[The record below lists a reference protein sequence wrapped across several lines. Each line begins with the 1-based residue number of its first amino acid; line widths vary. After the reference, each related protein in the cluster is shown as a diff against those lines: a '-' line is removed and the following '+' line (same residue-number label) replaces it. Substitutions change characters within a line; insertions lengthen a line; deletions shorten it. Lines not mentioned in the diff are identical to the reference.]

1 MERYIWRLM
10 LKMKKGVKK
19 AAVVC
24 MTGAIALGNSVM
36 PVGAMS
42 IPLISY
48 SELLEDDVTVINPD
62 DTTSKTE
69 NGEENK
75 ESEQSGAV
83 GTEDTD
89 ASVTQTTKETEAVET
104 DTTVQTGSESDLTS
118 GTDTVV
124 SDTQQS
130 DTPVSDT
137 NASSDDTYIDT
148 TTESTVKAPLDPQF
162 NNIAVAYINEGSYVN
177 IRDEASLDGN
187 VIGKIYN
194 NCGADILG
202 EEGDW
207 YYIQSGSV
215 TGYVNKAYFVTG
227 ADAEYLSYFIAD
239 EVATVNTETL
249 MVREEADGESDIISM
264 VGDSQELEVLGQEGD
279 WVKVAV
285 DADLIGYVSS
295 DYVNCETVF
304 PAAESIEEEQIR
316 LAEEEAARQAAEE
329 AYAQYLAEQEA
340 AYAQYLAEQEAA
352 YQAAIAQQQAE
363 QAQAEAEY
371 AAYLAE
377 QQAAYEAA
385 IAQQEAEQAEAEA
398 QYQQYLAEIAYLE
411 SLQQDPSLET
421 EAPIYE
427 DPVYEDPGYED
438 PIYEDPGYEDPIYED
453 PGYEDPIYE
462 DPGYEDPIYEDPGY
476 EDPIYEDPGTSSI
489 GDQIVAYALQFVG
502 NPYVWGGT
510 SLTDGADCSGFTQ
523 SVFAAFGI
531 YIPRTAAEQ
540 AGSGTPVD
548 LGSLQPGDLIFYSDG
563 GTIGHV
569 SIYIGN
575 GQVVHASSPST
586 GIIVSDRSYRS
597 EYSAVRYY

>member
-1 MERYIWRLM
+1 MDLYIWRLM
-10 LKMKKGVKK
+10 LKMRKGVKK

-24 MTGAIALGNSVM
+24 MA
-36 PVGAMS
+36 GAMAFGNGTMTAGAVS
-42 IPLISY
+42 ISLIDY
-48 SELLEDDVTVINPD
+48 SELLEDNVPEEETETE
-62 DTTSKTE
+62 TTAETE
-69 NGEENK
+69 SEENNGS
-75 ESEQSGAV
+75 ESL
-83 GTEDTD
+83 GTAAETTEEETMTTVEPTD
-89 ASVTQTTKETEAVET
+89 AAAETIT
-104 DTTVQTGSESDLTS
+104 DTT
-118 GTDTVV
+118 TDTTAETTDTSAETTVETIDSSET
-124 SDTQQS
+124 SDT
-130 DTPVSDT
+130 
-137 NASSDDTYIDT
+137 TYIDT
-148 TTESTVKAPLDPQF
+148 SSESTVKAPLDPEF
-162 NNIAVAYINEGSYVN
+162 NNIAVAYINDGSYVN
-177 IRDEASLDGN
+177 IRDAASMDGN

-207 YYIQSGSV
+207 YLIQSGSV

-227 ADAEYLSYFIAD
+227 ADAEYLSYFVAD

-249 MVREEADGESDIISM
+249 MVRECADIESDVISM
-264 VGDSQELEVLGQEGD
+264 VGDSQELEVLGQEGN

-285 DADLIGYVSS
+285 DTDLIGYVSA
-295 DYVNCETVF
+295 DYVDCETIF
-304 PAAESIEEEQIR
+304 PAAESLEEEAARI
-316 LAEEEAARQAAEE
+316 AEEEAAQQAAEE

-352 YQAAIAQQQAE
+352 YQAAIAQQEAE

-371 AAYLAE
+371 AQYLAE
-377 QQAAYEAA
+377 QEAAYQAA
-385 IAQQEAEQAEAEA
+385 IAQQQADEEA
-398 QYQQYLAEIAYLE
+398 YQQYLEELAYLE
-411 SLQQDPSLET
+411 SLQESQEPET
-421 EAPIYE
+421 EAPVYEEPVYEDPETEAPVYEDPVYEEPIYE
-427 DPVYEDPGYED
+427 DPVYEEPETEA
-438 PIYEDPGYEDPIYED
+438 PV
-453 PGYEDPIYE
+453 
-462 DPGYEDPIYEDPGY
+462 
-476 EDPIYEDPGTSSI
+476 YEDPGTSSI
-489 GDQIVAYALQFVG
+489 GEQIVSYALQFVG

-540 AGSGTPVD
+540 AAAGTPVD

-586 GIIVSDRSYRS
+586 GIIVSDRSYRT

>member
-1 MERYIWRLM
+1 
-10 LKMKKGVKK
+10 MKKGVKK

-24 MTGAIALGNSVM
+24 MA
-36 PVGAMS
+36 GAMALS
-42 IPLISY
+42 NGTMTAGAAGITLIDY
-48 SELLEDDVTVINPD
+48 SELVEDNAPE
-62 DTTSKTE
+62 TE
-69 NGEENK
+69 TQSEENT
-75 ESEQSGAV
+75 ESGSLGASAESSGTSEIPTVTAETEQTVPETTAV
-83 GTEDTD
+83 SQE
-89 ASVTQTTKETEAVET
+89 ETEAPAVQTAEET
-104 DTTVQTGSESDLTS
+104 DGYWES
-118 GTDTVV
+118 
-124 SDTQQS
+124 SDT
-130 DTPVSDT
+130 
-137 NASSDDTYIDT
+137 TYIDT
-148 TTESTVKAPLDPQF
+148 STESTVKAPLDPQF
-162 NNIAVAYINEGSYVN
+162 NNIAVAYINEGCYVN
-177 IRDEASLDGN
+177 IRDAASMDGN

-207 YYIQSGSV
+207 YLIQSGSV

-227 ADAEYLSYFIAD
+227 ADAEYLSYFVAD

-249 MVREEADGESDIISM
+249 MVRECADIESDVISM
-264 VGDSQELEVLGQEGD
+264 VGDSQELEVLGQEGN

-285 DADLIGYVSS
+285 DADLIGYVSA

-304 PAAESIEEEQIR
+304 PAAESLEEEAIR
-316 LAEEEAARQAAEE
+316 IAEEEAAQQAAEE
-329 AYAQYLAEQEA
+329 AYAAYLAEQEA

-352 YQAAIAQQQAE
+352 YQAALAQQEAE

-377 QQAAYEAA
+377 QEAAYQAAL
-385 IAQQEAEQAEAEA
+385 AQQQADEEA
-398 QYQQYLAEIAYLE
+398 YQQYLAELEYLE
-411 SLQQDPSLET
+411 YLQEQIPET
-421 EAPIYE
+421 EAPVYEDPVYEEPVYEDPVYEDPVYEEPIYE
-427 DPVYEDPGYED
+427 DPVYEE
-438 PIYEDPGYEDPIYED
+438 PIYEDPVYEEPIE
-453 PGYEDPIYE
+453 EE
-462 DPGYEDPIYEDPGY
+462 
-476 EDPIYEDPGTSSI
+476 PIYEDPGTSSV
-489 GDQIVAYALQFVG
+489 GEQIVAYALQFVG

-540 AGSGTPVD
+540 AAAGTPVD